1 MTASKLRK
9 YNDACDLARRGA
21 GYDDVVTP
29 VRGLP
34 LVSLGWE
41 DERTDLHG
49 ISSYGWHSDE
59 KRIQTV
65 VLSCY
70 CGHDLAVTAAGSERT
85 DTTAAENAAFDLFV
99 DHAHAALL
107 VAAA

>member
-9 YNDACDLARRGA
+9 YNAACDAARRGA

-29 VRGLP
+29 VPGLP

-41 DERTDLHG
+41 DERRDLHG
-49 ISSYGWHSDE
+49 IGCTGWQTDAL
-59 KRIQTV
+59 RIPIV

-70 CGHDLAVTAAGSERT
+70 CGHDLAVTAASNSPA
-85 DTTAAENAAFDLFV
+85 DWNAAEDAALD
-99 DHAHAALL
+99 LL
-107 VAAA
+107 VAHAYAAVAVVAA